1 MEYKE
6 RINLLDNTQ
15 NELSK
20 NRTRNW
26 VEINRESRRVY

>member
-6 RINLLDNTQ
+6 RIKLLDNTQ

-26 VEINRESRRVY
+26 VEINRE

>member
-26 VEINRESRRVY
+26 VEINRE